1 MAIVNVILGLSK
13 DVNLWSMSVPIG
25 SESMRI
31 VKLIKQL
38 SLTIYDFQ
46 RLNLLVIQETF
57 MSPDYA
63 GYIDLNRIRPV
74 SSSASASNTFD
85 SNYNLTNEP
94 FALIEAKFDNISTIL
109 LLFLEII

>member
-1 MAIVNVILGLSK
+1 MILGLSK
-13 DVNLWSMSVPIG
+13 DVNLWSMSAPIG

-46 RLNLLVIQETF
+46 RLNLLIIQESF
-57 MSPDYA
+57 SMSPDYS
-63 GYIDLNRIRPV
+63 GYIDLNKIRPASSP
-74 SSSASASNTFD
+74 SSSLNSFD

-94 FALIEAKFDNISTIL
+94 FALIEAKFDNISNIFVPI
-109 LLFLEII
+109 FLWRK

>member
-1 MAIVNVILGLSK
+1 MILGLSK
-13 DVNLWSMSVPIG
+13 DVNLWSMSAPIG

-46 RLNLLVIQETF
+46 RLNLLIIQESF
-57 MSPDYA
+57 SMSPDY
-63 GYIDLNRIRPV
+63 IDLNKIRPASSP
-74 SSSASASNTFD
+74 SSSPNSFD

-94 FALIEAKFDNISTIL
+94 FALIEAKFDNISNKVVPI
-109 LLFLEII
+109 FLCRK